1 MASMKDSFYVTLPSH
16 DPNEI
21 YLEKNKPNDF
31 TIKLPETLF
40 LDVLEWE
47 VGLSEIFV
55 PDYGYNLK
63 SPRNESVKITYPR
76 NVHDENGDFLLKAN
90 VVDYIG
96 LREGR
101 YTAKSWV
108 RSVNDRIKETM
119 YDPTTKE
126 HLYLGRLRYH
136 EVQNKIEVV
145 LGMEEGMAITDEML
159 VHMTGWEGKNFE
171 LVNLGTSGKIRQ
183 ILPYSCKFDV
193 NGEQMMVYTDIIDY
207 STVGSQNVALLRTVH
222 LEPEGR
228 PCHRECTEIQYHG
241 LRVENISTIHIILLN
256 TYGEPM
262 DFMNGSHCTV
272 VLHFRRRSTEK
283 MRKN

>member
-1 MASMKDSFYVTLPSH
+1 MTSMKDSFYVTLPSH

-21 YLEKNKPNDF
+21 YMEKNKPNDF

-40 LDVLEWE
+40 LDVLGWE

-76 NVHDENGDFLLKAN
+76 NVHDEDGNFLLKAN

-96 LREGR
+96 IREGR
-101 YTAKSWV
+101 YTAKNWV
-108 RSVNDRIKETM
+108 RSINDRIKETM

-126 HLYLGRLRYH
+126 HLYMGRLRYH

-145 LGMEEGMAITDEML
+145 LGMEESMTITDEML

-171 LVNLGTSGKIRQ
+171 LVNLGTSGKTCQ
-183 ILPYSCKFDV
+183 VLPYSCKFDV
-193 NGEQMMVYTDIIDY
+193 NGE
-207 STVGSQNVALLRTVH
+207 
-222 LEPEGR
+222 
-228 PCHRECTEIQYHG
+228 
-241 LRVENISTIHIILLN
+241 
-256 TYGEPM
+256 
-262 DFMNGSHCTV
+262 
-272 VLHFRRRSTEK
+272 
-283 MRKN
+283 